1 MSIRENNEKL
11 LILFVYEEK
20 ERARQI
26 STLLE
31 EKLKEYEMLDSIVVS
46 IKDYRNKVLAAIGI
60 KQLKPVMVIVQTKM
74 WNKSDA
80 GFELLEYFIVSIAKH
95 EPFYSIL
102 HGSGFDDNKK
112 RRSFQLHQR
121 NSYHLGTCSADIKA
135 DELLITKIVGVMMQ
149 IEDYVLFHHLE
160 TPTAG
165 NVREL
170 IGNIITPLYPLKQA
184 MLKFRTG
191 EGKCF
196 EGIERL
202 LLNLEYEVRKIR
214 EYYNELFNMEVEK
227 RRFGK
232 IDERMRIRKTD
243 FSIDEV
249 FSEISI
255 FLTDVRSPLVQLV
268 TWMKTID
275 STLTHYF
282 QIYHFLES
290 KIGDYQV
297 LGYCKVFLTRFAEF
311 ERNLKVIEDYIGE
324 KV

>member
-1 MSIRENNEKL
+1 MNIRENNEKQ

-26 STLLE
+26 SAMLE
-31 EKLKEYEMLDSIVVS
+31 EKLKEYEMLDSMIIS

-60 KQLKPVMVIVQTKM
+60 KQIKPIMVIVQSRM
-74 WNKSDA
+74 WNKPDA
-80 GFELLEYFIVSIAKH
+80 GFELLEYFNKSIAKH

-102 HGSGFDDNKK
+102 HGTGLDESKK
-112 RRSFQLHQR
+112 RRSFQLHQKDP
-121 NSYHLGTCSADIKA
+121 YHLGTCSTDIKA

-149 IEDYVLFHHLE
+149 IEDYVVFHHLE
-160 TPTAG
+160 TPTVG
-165 NVREL
+165 NVKEL
-170 IGNIITPLYPLKQA
+170 INNIITPLYPLKQA

-214 EYYNELFNMEVEK
+214 EYYNELFNMEIER

-232 IDERMRIRKTD
+232 IDETMRVRKTD
-243 FSIDEV
+243 ISIDEV

-268 TWMKTID
+268 IWMRTID
-275 STLTHYF
+275 SALTHYYQIF
-282 QIYHFLES
+282 QFLES
-290 KIGDYQV
+290 RIGDYQV
-297 LGYCKVFLTRFAEF
+297 LGYCRVFLTKFAEF
-311 ERNLKVIEDYIGE
+311 ERNLQIIEDFIGE